1 MSRRSGVH
9 RASTRPLLAA
19 TALLLV
25 SGLLSTGPA
34 SAHTFTKTDGND
46 SPSRI
51 DLKAVSVS
59 HTSTGVVHKV
69 QTYNPWTPASLQHD
83 SFFVIQIDKN
93 NDRRYERCAFI
104 FYRSRLRGSLSNCR
118 AQFIRYLPVAKLSGT
133 SARITIPK
141 SETGGV
147 YWWGAASLWD
157 GPRPCARGCVDFA
170 PNNFP
175 DILHDLIPPIVNTT
189 TTPLRVWGSSTTP
202 DFTFPFSV
210 SDAHAGIQSWTIQQQ
225 PVGEASW
232 TNLLSGTGAGTK
244 QPTISGVEGTGV
256 DYRVVAVDKHGNR
269 TIGPSRRVYIPTD
282 EDDLDPAAFSDPPVE
297 ISDVSAFGGTH
308 TEMSTGTFTYTWTPG
323 TDCLFEL
330 IGPGSG
336 DYWVQVTVDG
346 GTTHNVLDD
355 YFPDE
360 PRQTLFS
367 NGDGEGEGICGNEYV
382 VRWVTGT
389 FALDAV
395 LASSD

>member
-147 YWWGAASLWD
+147 
-157 GPRPCARGCVDFA
+157 
-170 PNNFP
+170 
-175 DILHDLIPPIVNTT
+175 
-189 TTPLRVWGSSTTP
+189 
-202 DFTFPFSV
+202 
-210 SDAHAGIQSWTIQQQ
+210 
-225 PVGEASW
+225 
-232 TNLLSGTGAGTK
+232 
-244 QPTISGVEGTGV
+244 
-256 DYRVVAVDKHGNR
+256 
-269 TIGPSRRVYIPTD
+269 
-282 EDDLDPAAFSDPPVE
+282 
-297 ISDVSAFGGTH
+297 
-308 TEMSTGTFTYTWTPG
+308 
-323 TDCLFEL
+323 
-330 IGPGSG
+330 
-336 DYWVQVTVDG
+336 
-346 GTTHNVLDD
+346 
-355 YFPDE
+355 
-360 PRQTLFS
+360 
-367 NGDGEGEGICGNEYV
+367 
-382 VRWVTGT
+382 
-389 FALDAV
+389 
-395 LASSD
+395 